1 MKAVQR
7 MLGHSSAQVTLD
19 RYSHLFDDDLETLAD
34 NMDARYGAAQ
44 VRPKPDSEGVVD
56 LDKKRKKAI

>member
-1 MKAVQR
+1 V
-7 MLGHSSAQVTLD
+7 GSAFEAT
-19 RYSHLFDDDLETLAD
+19 YSHLFDDDLETLAD

-56 LDKKRKKAI
+56 LDKKRKEAI